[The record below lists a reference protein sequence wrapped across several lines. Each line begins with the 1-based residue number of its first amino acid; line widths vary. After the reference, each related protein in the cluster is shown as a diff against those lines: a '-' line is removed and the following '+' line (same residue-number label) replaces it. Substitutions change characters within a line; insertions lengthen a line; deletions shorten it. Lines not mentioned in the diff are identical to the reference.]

1 MIRRFFNIEPS
12 PTTGRSPLTQL
23 ASAADLPR
31 KAPAAPPPTPVYSWT
46 GFYVGGNVGGGW
58 ADRDVAYFSNDI
70 GADAFLLNTAINN
83 GGNLAPPSSFD
94 SSGVVGGLQVGYNWQ
109 FNRNWLA
116 GLEADFDWSGVKGST
131 TSIATGGA
139 FINAAS
145 FEERLKWFGTV
156 RARLGFLPID
166 NLLLFGTG
174 GFAYGRLERTA
185 SFSYPGSGY
194 GLGIGGPPNANCNA
208 PTTCFAGSSSD
219 VATGWTVG
227 GGVEYA
233 VWQRWTVKAEY
244 LYVSLKG
251 DSVTEV
257 ALGVTQPAS
266 LTATFGRANF
276 NIARVGANYR
286 F

>member
-1 MIRRFFNIEPS
+1 MNKTGAAFRGRYRGQSRQGLVHCNCLLMTQSGHSLFNWISE
-12 PTTGRSPLTQL
+12 TATMLVL
-23 ASAADLPR
+23 C
-31 KAPAAPPPTPVYSWT
+31 
-46 GFYVGGNVGGGW
+46 VGDG
-58 ADRDVAYFSNDI
+58 
-70 GADAFLLNTAINN
+70 
-83 GGNLAPPSSFD
+83 
-94 SSGVVGGLQVGYNWQ
+94 
-109 FNRNWLA
+109 
-116 GLEADFDWSGVKGST
+116 
-131 TSIATGGA
+131 
-139 FINAAS
+139 NAAAR
-145 FEERLKWFGTV
+145 FHQGPCERDGHMAVCNACTAV

-194 GLGIGGPPNANCNA
+194 GLGIGGPPNVNCNA
-208 PTTCFAGSSSD
+208 PATCFAGSSSD